1 MSSKLS
7 FLLEELQK
15 HDFEKLAKHSAH
27 PREKIRLLAFA
38 HLKDGKSVQETA
50 KAVKTCRN
58 ALYIWL
64 KNFREQGLNGLKEK
78 GGRGAKPKIS
88 MLESEAFRN
97 AVLEL
102 QKGRSG
108 GRVKGQ
114 DVLDMMKSKF
124 GVSCTKRSAYNH
136 LKRANL
142 VWVSA
147 RSQHPNADPI
157 KQEEFKKNF

>member
-1 MSSKLS
+1 MSSTHS
-7 FLLEELQK
+7 TFLKDIQTY
-15 HDFEKLAKHSAH
+15 DFKQLAKRSAH

-38 HLKDGKSVQETA
+38 HLKDGKSVQEA
-50 KAVKTCRN
+50 SDAVKVSRN
-58 ALYIWL
+58 AVYVWL
-64 KNFREQGLNGLKEK
+64 RKFKKNELKGLKEA

-108 GRVKGQ
+108 GRIKGQ

-124 GVSCTKRSAYNH
+124 GVTCTKRTAYNH
-136 LKRANL
+136 LK
-142 VWVSA
+142 
-147 RSQHPNADPI
+147 
-157 KQEEFKKNF
+157 

>member
-1 MSSKLS
+1 MSSKNLIFSETVS
-7 FLLEELQK
+7 FK
-15 HDFEKLAKHSAH
+15 KLAKHSKN

-38 HLKDGKSVQETA
+38 HIQDGKTTQEA
-50 KAVKTCRN
+50 AEAVKVSRN
-58 ALYIWL
+58 AVYVWL
-64 KNFREQGLNGLKEK
+64 RKFKQDGLAGIKEK
-78 GGRGAKPKIS
+78 GGRGAKLKIPMS
-88 MLESEAFRN
+88 DSEAFRN

-102 QKGRSG
+102 QKKRSG
-108 GRVKGQ
+108 GRIKGQ

-124 GVSCTKRSAYNH
+124 GVICTKRSVYNH

-147 RSQHPNADPI
+147 RSKHPNSNPL